1 MDRARS
7 MRWLVVAITAIV
19 AAVAQPAAAASL
31 LDPPYARGPL
41 DLKRLIA
48 NKHDAGAPL
57 HVRVVT
63 YESWPAST
71 LDVAGQNRI
80 FVSFNPDHQGGRE
93 YVGEV
98 LFKEGRL
105 WMRIEDRAGTFV
117 RRVSVSHPAGD
128 VITVTIP
135 KGLPNPNGH
144 SWVAASEHWVT
155 VTGPCAEVCRD
166 RIPGSGWLKVT
177 PGQ

>member
-1 MDRARS
+1 MQRARS
-7 MRWLVVAITAIV
+7 TRWLVVGIAAIV
-19 AAVAQPAAAASL
+19 ASIAQPAAGASL
-31 LDPPYARGPL
+31 NDPPYARGPL

-57 HVRVVT
+57 HVTVVT
-63 YESWPAST
+63 YGTWPANT

-80 FVSFNPDHQGGRE
+80 FISFNPDHQGERE

-98 LFKEGRL
+98 LFKDGRL

-128 VITVTIP
+128 VIKVTIP

-144 SWVAASEHWVT
+144 SWVAASERWVT
-155 VTGPCAEVCRD
+155 ATGSCAQGCRD
-166 RIPGSGWLKVT
+166 RAPGWGWLKVT